1 MRRPPP
7 RRRHRP
13 PRPGRS
19 PPLPRWQGTSRG
31 GSAASRYRRS
41 PPSQVPSTS
50 RTSRGWPHRS
60 EPPEPAKGAA
70 SSTTL
75 PIPRSKA
82 PAGRPIRKRRPAS
95 ARPRCGCPARRK
107 PTHAPPSRREAAK
120 AAKMKGVLPSR
131 LPLREGALRCTDPRR
146 HALPRSPPHEGDPNP
161 GCAGAPA
168 PLPPSTAAAARWRRL
183 RTLRTPQG
191 RPSSPS
197 RHRPCC
203 DRPLQNDQDASSTDG
218 SPSCRRQRL
227 RSRRI
232 NDRDTRAPRH
242 ATWASEPG
250 WQKRRPLSEAG
261 PASMES
267 P

>member
-60 EPPEPAKGAA
+60 EPPEPAKGTA

-75 PIPRSKA
+75 PIPRSKE
-82 PAGRPIRKRRPAS
+82 PAGRPIRKRRPAA
-95 ARPRCGCPARRK
+95 ARPRRGRPARRM
-107 PTHAPPSRREAAK
+107 PPHAPPSRREAAK
-120 AAKMKGVLPSR
+120 AAKGRGVLPSR
-131 LPLREGALRCTDPRR
+131 LPLREGAPRRTDLRR
-146 HALPRSPPHEGDPNP
+146 HALPRNPPREEDPNP

-168 PLPPSTAAAARWRRL
+168 SLPPSIAAAARWS
-183 RTLRTPQG
+183 RTRTPRTPQG
-191 RPSSPS
+191 RPSSPN
-197 RHRPCC
+197 RHRAC
-203 DRPLQNDQDASSTDG
+203 RRHPLQNDQDASSTDG
-218 SPSCRRQRL
+218 SPSCRRQRE

-232 NDRDTRAPRH
+232 SDRDTRAPRH
-242 ATWASEPG
+242 AAWASGPG
-250 WQKRRPLSEAG
+250 WQKRRPLSGAG